1 MIQAADFVN
10 AARELGWSLWTGVP
24 CSYLSPFINHVIAD
38 PELGY
43 IPASNE
49 GDAVAI
55 VAGAELAGRRGIAM
69 FQNSGLGNAVNP
81 LTSLAHTHRI
91 PMLLI
96 VTLRGEPGGPAD
108 EPQHGLM
115 GAITTGMLDLMQ
127 IRWEYF
133 PVETADIQPCLQ
145 RVRAHLDADGLPY
158 ALVMR
163 KGSVAPCPAPPTPA
177 AHPLGSPPAAAARVA
192 ATVTRGDY
200 LRAIQSAASG
210 ADILVATTGYTGRE
224 LYALDDRAN
233 QLYLVG
239 GMGCAASV
247 GLGLALARP
256 DLRISVLDG
265 DGATL
270 MRMGALAAI
279 GYQRPAN
286 LLHILLDNGLHEST
300 GGQATVST
308 SVDFAAIAAAN
319 GYPAVH
325 HCASA
330 AALADLFARPRQQLT
345 FVRAAVAPGVP
356 DVLPRPKVTPIE
368 VAARLRRHIR
378 QHIQTSGA
386 PA

>member
-1 MIQAADFVN
+1 MIQAADFVQ

-38 PELGY
+38 PDQGY

-49 GDAVAI
+49 GEAVAL

-81 LTSLAHTHRI
+81 LTSLAHTHSI

-115 GAITTGMLDLMQ
+115 GAITTGMLDLMG

-133 PVETADIQPCLQ
+133 PVESSEIRPCLQ
-145 RVRAHLDADGLPY
+145 RARAHLDAAGLPF

-177 AHPLGSPPAAAARVA
+177 ARPIGTPPAPAAQEP
-192 ATVTRGDY
+192 ATVSRGDY
-200 LRAIQSAASG
+200 LRAIQSAAAG
-210 ADILVATTGYTGRE
+210 DDILVATTGYTGRE
-224 LYALDDRAN
+224 LYALDDRVN

-239 GMGCAASV
+239 AMGCAASV

-256 DLRISVLDG
+256 DLRITVLDG

-286 LLHILLDNGLHEST
+286 LLHVLLDNGLHEST
-300 GGQATVST
+300 GGQATVSA

-319 GYPAVH
+319 GYPEVH

-330 AALADLFARPRQQLT
+330 SALADLFARPRSQLT

-356 DVLPRPKVTPIE
+356 DDLPRPRVTPVE
-368 VAARLRRHIR
+368 VAARLRRHI
-378 QHIQTSGA
+378 QSLGGQK
-386 PA
+386 